1 MEIKKPKETLRQ
13 KRERVKAF
21 TNATRFLNAYNSID
35 QQLRTLYDLKRSL
48 NFSEVIR
55 KTVQLN
61 SVVRK
66 YEDDLI
72 DYARLRN
79 AIVHKGS
86 NNFVIAEPHEKVVE
100 EMEHIASLISTPPL
114 AYDKIATHEVLCVDE
129 NISIAEA
136 MQIMSRSDYSN
147 LPVYQGKTLLGVL
160 NGQRLIN
167 ILGYRL
173 EDNVN
178 LEDYVKN
185 TKVKDIIDELGE
197 TTYYTVQNEDLTL
210 ERVLDLFE
218 NNKKLLVVLITKKG
232 SGDYPP
238 MGIVTNA
245 DVIDIQKV
253 LDNY

>member
-1 MEIKKPKETLRQ
+1 MAKMIKETLKEKRQ
-13 KRERVKAF
+13 RAKALS
-21 TNATRFLNAYNSID
+21 NATRFLNAYNNID

-86 NNFVIAEPHEKVVE
+86 NTFVIAEPHEKVVE

-114 AYDKIATHEVLCVDE
+114 AYDKIATHEVLCIDE
-129 NISIAEA
+129 DISIAEA

-147 LPVYQGKTLLGVL
+147 LPVYHNKTLLGVL
-160 NGQRLIN
+160 NGQRLVN
-167 ILGYRL
+167 ALGYKL
-173 EDNVN
+173 EDNIN
-178 LEDYVKN
+178 LDDYLKN
-185 TKVKDIIDELGE
+185 TQVKDIVAEMGE
-197 TTYYTVQNEDLTL
+197 TTYYIVEDEDLTL
-210 ERVLDLFE
+210 ERALDLFE
-218 NNKKLLVVLITKKG
+218 KNKKLLVILITKKG
-232 SGDYPP
+232 GGAYPP
-238 MGIVTNA
+238 LGIITNS
-245 DVIDIQKV
+245 DIIDIQKV